1 MADSKEAPYLPAA
14 NQQVQIFTSA
24 DGQAQLQVAL
34 EHDTLWLSQ
43 AQMGEL
49 FDTTPENVLM
59 HLKNIFNDGE
69 LAEPATTKDFLVVR
83 QEGARQVRRRIKHY
97 SLDAIISVGYRV
109 SSRRATQFR
118 QWATRVLQAHL
129 VEGYTLNQRRLA
141 ERGIEFEQ
149 AVSLLSRTL
158 ANQQLVNDQGR
169 AVLQVIGDY
178 ARSWSLLQGYDEQ
191 SLQEQNT
198 RQTDMRALELGDV
211 LAAIAQLKATLMAKG
226 EATELFGQLRGDGL
240 ASAIATIEQG
250 FADDW
255 FYPNVA
261 SRAAH
266 LLYFVIVYRMCCMQR
281 AHGCAGAAK
290 NHPLADGNKRSG
302 SFLFLWYLQL
312 NQHLLARPVEQL
324 INDNTLV
331 ALALLVA
338 ESLPEQKE
346 LMVRLV
352 EHFVLLRPL

>member
-1 MADSKEAPYLPAA
+1 MKQPMS
-14 NQQVQIFTSA
+14 QQQIQLFTSA
-24 DGQAQLQVAL
+24 DGQAQLHVAL
-34 EHDTLWLSQ
+34 EHETVWLSLQ
-43 AQMGEL
+43 QLTEL
-49 FDTTPENVLM
+49 FGRDKSVISR
-59 HLKNIFNDGE
+59 HLKNIFDTNE
-69 LAEPATTKDFLVVR
+69 LQRDAVVAKNATTAADGKTY
-83 QEGARQVRRRIKHY
+83 QVEY
-97 SLDAIISVGYRV
+97 FNLDAIISVGYRV

-158 ANQQLVNDQGR
+158 ANQQLVNTQGQ
-169 AVLQVIGDY
+169 AVVQVISDY

-191 SLQEQNT
+191 SLEQQSSA
-198 RQTDMRALELGDV
+198 QTNMRALALEDV

-226 EATELFGQLRGDGL
+226 EATELFGQLRGEGL

-250 FADDW
+250 FANEL

-266 LLYFVIVYRMCCMQR
+266 LLYFVI
-281 AHGCAGAAK
+281 K

-312 NQHLLARPVEQL
+312 NQHLLARPVGQL

-346 LMVRLV
+346 LMVRLI
-352 EHFVLLRPL
+352 EHFVLLKPL